1 MMGVRR
7 LMRAAAVFAA
17 GMLLA
22 LGFAP
27 TGLAQT
33 FATPPTLFNNYF
45 VTGDYAVGG
54 VGLRGLGDATGY
66 ATGTIAIPDPN
77 YSNSTGV
84 PAGADIVGAFLY
96 WQTVESSQTTFA
108 GQQGYFRALVAGTPS
123 TGYPITGFSL
133 GNPNAPVSW
142 SSGGCAGAS
151 NGSKTIRTYR
161 ADVRGYLPAD
171 PSTGMIPSRYEVR
184 LADSGSNG
192 SGAPLTSGAT
202 LVIIYRVLPAVAV
215 RPLNAIVIYDG
226 SYAPSN
232 TSQTTSLA
240 MQGFYQTTAS
250 PSAKL
255 TQIVGN
261 GQSNKYEQVIFNG
274 APLNSL
280 NTAAFPG
287 IYNGSW
293 DNPTWDVSPY
303 FTGFANPPGMVQP
316 QVTTQVAPSS
326 SNAGCVS
333 WGAVILSTTVQ
344 DSDNDG
350 LLDVWE
356 KNQGYCDALDTSGSC
371 DSTHSSWVDLSGADA
386 NKQDAFLQVDYM
398 CNGTLNADGTC
409 NTGTTG
415 HSHLPSAAAQNAL
428 KSAFSAHSINVH
440 ITVKNAI
447 LEQTCT
453 DNLTATPA
461 QYCPYPGTAG
471 TVGWKYGF
479 EYIKYTALNPTDTT
493 CQTTGVCQRNFQ
505 YGQKDSY
512 HYALFGHGLG
522 IPDWSFQNG
531 TLTSVSVSGNVAT
544 FTTSTPIA
552 TSFDRV
558 TIGSALS
565 NPNLNGVFLTTS
577 SPVVGS
583 NTFSVTLPTSVT
595 GTVAYT
601 KSTDPNLMVA
611 SDHLRSGSG
620 FSDIGGADSLI
631 TLGQWGADGTTTA
644 TVSGT
649 FMHELGHSLTLTHGG
664 IYPASATA
672 AVPLTYEPNCK
683 SNYQSVMNYLFQ
695 VDLVGPDGVL
705 DYSSQQLGA
714 LNEPSLTSPFSIGG
728 SAMYSTTAWYD
739 AAPPNGVGSAATRH
753 CDGTPIVSNDVYSGS
768 MYRIQGSTSGITSSF
783 PAAEYDINF
792 DGKQSA
798 LHGFNDWTSLDLRQ
812 IGASGSDFAGAGFYL
827 GGGGIAFTGGGIAF
841 TGGGIAFTGG
851 GIAFTGGGI
860 AFTSGGIAFT
870 GGGTGE
876 IDFDTANSTVRPPR
890 KLTSGVTSTLPRSI
904 LLNWTAPGFGQ
915 IASYNIYKGVNAA
928 PGTSPSYS
936 VLGSPLATS
945 YTDTAVVC
953 GPLYYYFVTAVIQ
966 DASGT
971 RESAPS
977 NTVTQKACGS
987 PYIFTGFY
995 SPLSAATAPDPSGQ
1009 DTSYS
1014 GAFNIGKSVTA
1025 KWTLQDSSG
1034 NSAGNL
1040 NANALYAVAVPAGVP
1055 CWPNQVSPVYNT
1067 PSASVATLYSPSSGA
1082 KGNSTFRISSS
1093 NNQFIFNWDT
1103 TGFAAGCYV
1112 LELDLDSGQVER
1124 TALKLR

>member
-1 MMGVRR
+1 MAVT
-7 LMRAAAVFAA
+7 AAYAF
-17 GMLLA
+17 GLLLA

-27 TGLAQT
+27 TALAQT
-33 FATPPTLFNNYF
+33 SATPPTLFNNYF

-54 VGLRGLGDATGY
+54 VGLRGSGDATGY
-66 ATGTIAIPDPN
+66 AMGYITIPDPN

-96 WQTVESSQTTFA
+96 WQTVESSQTSFA

-123 TGYPITGFSL
+123 AGYPITGFSL

-171 PSTGMIPSRYEVR
+171 PSTGMIPSTYQVR

-192 SGAPLTSGAT
+192 GGAPLTLGAT

-232 TSQTTSLA
+232 AAQTTSLA
-240 MQGFYQTTAS
+240 MQGFYQPTQLPGT
-250 PSAKL
+250 PVAKL

-261 GQSNKYEQVIFNG
+261 GQSNKYEQVFING
-274 APLNSL
+274 TALTPA

-287 IYNGSW
+287 AYNGSW
-293 DNPTWDVSPY
+293 DNPTWP
-303 FTGFANPPGMVQP
+303 
-316 QVTTQVAPSS
+316 VTVNAADNSETISVVPSS

-344 DSDNDG
+344 DSDSDG
-350 LLDVWE
+350 LLDIWE
-356 KNQGYCDALDTSGSC
+356 KNQGYCDAMDTSGSC
-371 DSTHSSWVDLSGADA
+371 DSTHSSWVDLSGADP
-386 NKQDAFLQVDYM
+386 NKKDVFIQMDYM

-415 HSHLPSAAAQNAL
+415 HSHMPSAAAQSAL
-428 KSAFSAHSINVH
+428 QSAFSAHNINVH
-440 ITVKNAI
+440 IKVKNAI

-453 DNLTATPA
+453 DNLTATPP

-471 TVGWKYGF
+471 TVGWKYGL

-505 YGQKDSY
+505 YGRKDSY
-512 HYALFGHGLG
+512 HYALFGHALGL
-522 IPDWSFQNG
+522 PDWSFQNG
-531 TLTSVSVSGNVAT
+531 TLTGVSVSGNVAT

-552 TSFDRV
+552 ASFDRV

-565 NPNLNGVFLTTS
+565 NPNLNGIFLTT
-577 SPVVGS
+577 PAPAVGS
-583 NTFSVTLPTSVT
+583 TTFSITLPTSVT
-595 GTVAYT
+595 GTVTYT
-601 KSTDPNLMVA
+601 KVTDPNLVVA
-611 SDHLRSGSG
+611 SDNLRSGSG

-631 TLGQWGADGTTTA
+631 TLGQWGADGTSTS

-649 FMHELGHSLTLTHGG
+649 FMHELGHSLALTHGG
-664 IYPASATA
+664 TYPASATS
-672 AVPLTYEPNCK
+672 AVPLALEPNCK
-683 SNYQSVMNYLFQ
+683 PNYQSVMNYLFQ
-695 VDLVGPDGVL
+695 VDLLGSNGVL
-705 DYSSQQLGA
+705 DYSSQQLSQ
-714 LNEPSLTSPFSIGG
+714 LNEFSLPSSITTMDG
-728 SAMYSTTAWYD
+728 SAIAFTSTKWYD
-739 AAPPNGVGSAATRH
+739 LAAPNGVGTPATRH
-753 CDGTPIVSNDVYSGS
+753 CDGTPILDNAR
-768 MYRIQGSTSGITSSF
+768 MYRIEGPTSPIAWSSNGL
-783 PAAEYDINF
+783 DINF
-792 DGKQSA
+792 DGSQTT
-798 LHGFNDWTSLDLRQ
+798 LRGYNDWANIDLRQ
-812 IGASGSDFAGAGFYL
+812 IGATGSDFAGAGFYL

-860 AFTSGGIAFT
+860 AFT

-904 LLNWTAPGFGQ
+904 LLNWTAPSFGQ
-915 IASYNIYKGVNAA
+915 ITSYRIYKGVNAA

-936 VLGSPLATS
+936 VSGSPLATS

-995 SPLSAATAPDPSGQ
+995 SPLSAATSPDPSGQ
-1009 DTSYS
+1009 DASYS

-1025 KWTLQDSSG
+1025 KWTLQDGSG
-1034 NSAGNL
+1034 NSVGNL
-1040 NANALYAVAVPAGVP
+1040 NANSLYAVPVPAGVA
-1055 CWPNQVSPVYNT
+1055 CRPNQVSPVYNT
-1067 PSASVATLYSPSSGA
+1067 PSASVVTLYSPSSGA

-1103 TGFAAGCYV
+1103 TAFAAGCYV

-1124 TALKLR
+1124 TALKLQ